1 MGFLSPWLLGG
12 LAAIG
17 LPVIIHLLNKFR
29 TRHTDWAAM
38 RFLTDVVQQ
47 NQRRVKMDDLILLIL
62 RCLVVALAV
71 FAFAGP
77 VLRGA
82 ARGDANGSGPIAAA
96 VVLDASASMTQAAGA
111 ISRFDQAKQDI
122 RAWQEKLDP
131 QSSLSLYLASTRPS
145 VLIAKPESDP
155 ALFRKTLDEAR
166 ATDEG
171 SDLLGALRLAAG
183 ALEGVNDRPKEIR
196 IYTDGQAT
204 AFRHRAELKKL
215 AQEHPEI
222 VIRPFVIG
230 GAPVDNLGLVQLR
243 AEGSVP
249 AVGQPTR
256 FHAEV
261 MNSGSATMRSVR
273 VEFVLDDKQPAGSA
287 VIPAIASGETQGVN
301 VPVEFPTA
309 GPHRITGV
317 LPSDGFE
324 ADNRR
329 VAAVDVASRMDVILA
344 ESDAAPLDQSRAGFF
359 LSHALAPVPK
369 DQSSRYYLAPI
380 SLRLSELP
388 SALTKAPSQR
398 PAAVFLCD
406 PGNLTAPVLAAL
418 DAYVKD
424 GGNLAVLPGRNGDPA
439 GWSSQEAFAKLLPG
453 SLGAAVTAD
462 ATHPPMAWQGN
473 GFTHPITIF
482 WNDPANGNLATVKFA
497 QYFPLSPK
505 KDARVIA
512 AFTDGTPSV
521 AEWTYGLGT
530 VALFSAGETQEATNH
545 PLHPS
550 FVPFFQRLMGYF
562 NRRNESKLVLAPG
575 EVFRKTADESLR
587 GKDFTV
593 QRPGAESAR
602 TAGQVAGDANG
613 TGSVLRYAATDR
625 AGAYR
630 IAVANEP
637 VAVFAVQLDPTESDL
652 RAVEPAVLTELS
664 DVSRDNATVSGTRLV
679 ILKEYWPVLIWC
691 LAALFVA
698 EAAMAHRISHAR

>member
-47 NQRRVKMDDLILLIL
+47 NQRRVKMDDLILLVL
-62 RCLVVALAV
+62 RCLLVAMAV
-71 FAFAGP
+71 LAFAGP
-77 VLRGA
+77 VMRGA
-82 ARGDANGSGPIAAA
+82 ARGDGHGSGPIAA
-96 VVLDASASMTQAAGA
+96 VVILDASASMTQADGA

-131 QSSLSLYLASTRPS
+131 QSSLALYLAATRPAA
-145 VLIAKPESDP
+145 LIAKPEDDI
-155 ALFRKTLDEAR
+155 ALFRKSLDEAR
-166 ATDEG
+166 VGDEG
-171 SDLLGALRLAAG
+171 SDLLGALRLAVTALDG
-183 ALEGVNDRPKEIR
+183 ANDRPKDIH

-204 AFRHRAELKKL
+204 AFRQRPELKKL

-222 VIRPFVIG
+222 TIRPFVIG
-230 GAPVDNLGLVQLR
+230 TPVDNLGVVQLR
-243 AEGSVP
+243 IEGGVP
-249 AVGQPTR
+249 AVGQPSR

-261 MNSGSATMRSVR
+261 MNSGAATVRGVR
-273 VEFVLDDKQPAGSA
+273 VEFLLDDGAPAGSA
-287 VIPAIASGETQGVN
+287 VIPAIAPGETQGVN
-301 VPVEFPTA
+301 VTVEFPGA
-309 GPHRITGV
+309 GPHRITAV

-329 VAAVDVASRMDVILA
+329 VAAVDVANRMEVILA
-344 ESDAAPLDQSRAGFF
+344 ESDAAPLDEARAGFF
-359 LSHALAPVPK
+359 LAHALTPVPK
-369 DQSSRYYLAPI
+369 EQASRYYLAPV
-380 SLRLSELP
+380 SLRLAELP
-388 SALTKAPSQR
+388 SALAKPPAQR

-424 GGNLAVLPGRNGDPA
+424 GGNLAVFPGNNGDPV
-439 GWSSQEAFAKLLPG
+439 GWASQDAFAKMLPA

-462 ATHPPMAWQGN
+462 ANHPPIAWQAN
-473 GFTHPITIF
+473 GFTHPVTTL
-482 WNDPANGNLATVKFA
+482 WNDPANGNLGTVKFA
-497 QYFPLSPK
+497 HYFPLSPK

-512 AFTDGTPSV
+512 NFADGTPSV

-530 VALFSAGETQEATNH
+530 VALFSAGETQDATNH

-562 NRRNESKLVLAPG
+562 NRCNESKLVLSPG
-575 EVFRKTADESLR
+575 EVFRKTVDESLR
-587 GKDFTV
+587 GKDFTL
-593 QRPGAESAR
+593 QRPGADAAR
-602 TAGQVAGDANG
+602 TAGQVSGDGSGNG
-613 TGSVLRYAATDR
+613 AVLRYAATDR
-625 AGAYR
+625 AGAYQ

-637 VAVFAVQLDPTESDL
+637 VAVFSVQLDPTESDL
-652 RAVEPAVLTELS
+652 RAVEPAALTDLS
-664 DVSRDNATVSGTRLV
+664 EVSRDNAAAPGARLV
-679 ILKEYWPVLIWC
+679 ILKEYWPALIWC
-691 LAALFVA
+691 VAALFVA
-698 EAAMAHRISHAR
+698 EAALAHRISHAR